1 MELEILAIIPARGGS
16 KGVPRK
22 NIRLLCGKP
31 LIAHTIE
38 AALNSEH
45 INRVVVSTEDQ
56 EIAEVARQYGAE
68 TIVRPAELANDSV
81 PTAPV
86 LEHVVGYLKET
97 EDYRADVLVLLQPT
111 SPLRGSHH
119 VDEALETFFGNKY
132 DSLLSVCSSHA
143 FIWRL
148 DRDEAYPI
156 NYDFRDR
163 PRRQDREPE
172 YRENGAIYIT
182 KCDMLMREHS
192 FLGGKIGF
200 YHMPEDISIEI
211 DTMFDFW
218 LAEQIMS
225 KESTKKGDEARE

>member
-16 KGVPRK
+16 KGIPRK

-38 AALNSEH
+38 AALNSKH

-56 EIAEVARQYGAE
+56 EIAGIARQYGAE
-68 TIVRPAELANDSV
+68 IILRPAELADDSV

-86 LEHVVGYLKET
+86 LEHVVGYLEET
-97 EDYRADVLVLLQPT
+97 EDYRADVIVLLQPT
-111 SPLRGSHH
+111 SPLRNSHH
-119 VDEALETFFGNKY
+119 IDEALAAFFSNKY

-143 FIWRL
+143 FIWRAGT
-148 DRDEAYPI
+148 DEAYPL

-172 YRENGAIYIT
+172 FRENGAVYIA
-182 KCDMLMREHS
+182 KYDMLRREHN

-211 DTMFDFW
+211 DTTFDFW

-225 KESTKKGDEARE
+225 KESTKKGDEAKE